1 MIINPFQ
8 SFPGVIL
15 SAFYYGYMVTQLP
28 GGVLA
33 RKFGGA
39 TILGLSVGTSGA
51 LTMLTPLAARVHV
64 GVLITL
70 RVAIGMAE
78 VKLKFN
84 PFLSLYICILFY
96 LFNFQVDPIGTKRVL
111 HLLHSW
117 SYTFVFRIF
126 PGICVS
132 GWTCAMEPVGS
143 SIREEHI
150 SHIQPRW
157 YHDCDISALWYG
169 IIIII

>member
-64 GVLITL
+64 GVLIAL

-111 HLLHSW
+111 HLPYSW
-117 SYTFVFRIF
+117 SYTLFFVHSQGFVY
-126 PGICVS
+126 PAG
-132 GWTCAMEPVGS
+132 
-143 SIREEHI
+143 H
-150 SHIQPRW
+150 
-157 YHDCDISALWYG
+157 ALWSQWAPPLERSTLATFNPAG
-169 IIIII
+169 IMIMTLLPFNMA